1 MVLPA
6 FITVF
11 SSSSKPLK
19 IISLLSHT
27 VMRIRISSLKYLHII
42 RAVFYEEFPIFFEA
56 VFASVINVSPYSPS
70 AAVPCF
76 PKLVSLDAVTSTTKS
91 VSDYG
96 MKFSQR
102 ELTF

>member
-1 MVLPA
+1 M
-6 FITVF
+6 
-11 SSSSKPLK
+11 KK
-19 IISLLSHT
+19 
-27 VMRIRISSLKYLHII
+27 
-42 RAVFYEEFPIFFEA
+42 FPIFLEA
-56 VFASVINVSPYSPS
+56 VFASFITVSPYSPS

-76 PKLVSLDAVTSTTKS
+76 TKLVSLDAVTSNTKS

>member
-1 MVLPA
+1 MM
-6 FITVF
+6 VF
-11 SSSSKPLK
+11 SSPSKPLK

-27 VMRIRISSLKYLHII
+27 VMSIRIPNLKYFHKTQ
-42 RAVFYEEFPIFFEA
+42 AVISMKNSPIFHEA
-56 VFASVINVSPYSPS
+56 VFTSVITVLPYSPN

-76 PKLVSLDAVTSTTKS
+76 TKLVSLDAVTSNTKS

-102 ELTF
+102 ELRV